1 LRRGLL
7 RSWITD
13 AIVSR
18 LIWISREFASERKHV
33 IELSERSTKG
43 GTGRTAIECGLI
55 VAGISVTIIIG
66 VHVFGSQL
74 KTIYSRV
81 ASQLLPSS
89 AVDVTGTI
97 GASEVSSSWDRQ
109 GITRIIVGQS
119 ETISAWKYGIPVP
132 TNTKANASIRGQ
144 LRRASAMQSLLR
156 QLRRPL
162 CHCLPQRRYRGRPCY
177 HFRRVHVV
185 ASGDTLSKIAR
196 KYRVPLKTRIVANG
210 IQPETILMVGTK
222 LAIPTKRA
230 TAPVAKS
237 KPVKVGQ
244 AL

>member
-1 LRRGLL
+1 L

-18 LIWISREFASERKHV
+18 LISISREFASERKHV

-43 GTGRTAIECGLI
+43 GTGPTAIECGLI
-55 VAGISVTIIIG
+55 VAGISVTIIMG

-97 GASEVSSSWDRQ
+97 GTSEVSSSWDRQ

-119 ETISAWKYGIPVP
+119 ETVNARKYAIPFP
-132 TNTKANASIRGQ
+132 TITKANAITSPGPIAPGQ
-144 LRRASAMQSLLR
+144 RNAVAAATSTAAAVSLPTAAAGSGQTL
-156 QLRRPL
+156 LS
-162 CHCLPQRRYRGRPCY
+162 LPALHIVR
-177 HFRRVHVV
+177 
-185 ASGDTLSKIAR
+185 SGDTLSKIAR
-196 KYRVPLKTRIVANG
+196 KYRVPLKTLIVANG
-210 IQPETILMVGTK
+210 IQPEMLLMVGTK
-222 LAIPTKRA
+222 LAIPTERA